1 MLCNLREENLI
12 ARMCHWV
19 LDTHHFYSGSSHT
32 QKLRDWMWRAA
43 TRLGEWE
50 IYDAV
55 PCKDDLATNT
65 NTPNTK
71 YTKYKYKNQQKY

>member
-1 MLCNLREENLI
+1 MTKKLIDRML
-12 ARMCHWV
+12 
-19 LDTHHFYSGSSHT
+19 
-32 QKLRDWMWRAA
+32 RAA

-71 YTKYKYKNQQKY
+71 YTKYKIHQIQIHQIQNTPNTNTKTNRNINAAVPT